1 MPDFQILGE
10 VTGIETIAE
19 GKTIRDLSRL
29 VKTYGVAH
37 WRKRK
42 GMATVELA
50 GGRVRRVELHWYE
63 AHGIGRTELKIKL
76 YLDQDH
82 G

>member
-1 MPDFQILGE
+1 MPDFQLLGE

-19 GKTIRDLSRL
+19 GKAIRELPRL
-29 VKTYGVAH
+29 VRTYGVAH

-42 GMATVELA
+42 GIATVELA
-50 GGRVRRVELHWYE
+50 SGGVRKVELHWYE

-76 YLDQDH
+76 YLD
-82 G
+82 